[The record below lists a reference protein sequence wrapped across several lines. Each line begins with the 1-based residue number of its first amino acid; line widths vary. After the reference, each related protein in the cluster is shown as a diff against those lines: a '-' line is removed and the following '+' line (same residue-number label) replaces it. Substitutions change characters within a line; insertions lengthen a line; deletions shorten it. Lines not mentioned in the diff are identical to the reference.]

1 MQLVIQRRPDGQ
13 TEIVAAGRSFLIR
26 TDPPEVAIP
35 KMLLQDLRL
44 SKLPD
49 QIGVQPLGINLAT
62 AAGTQ
67 VDCWL
72 YGFRDGYA
80 SVRIKIVEQGGPSP
94 RLVALREAAHKRQD
108 ERGDVEVDELYEVDG
123 KATFSFLV
131 DLIEDMLVQQAFERI
146 DQVVREL
153 EKDGAAVLASVELEG
168 SRRAKQAAARN
179 L

>member
-1 MQLVIQRRPDGQ
+1 M
-13 TEIVAAGRSFLIR
+13 
-26 TDPPEVAIP
+26 
-35 KMLLQDLRL
+35 
-44 SKLPD
+44 
-49 QIGVQPLGINLAT
+49 
-62 AAGTQ
+62 
-67 VDCWL
+67 
-72 YGFRDGYA
+72 
-80 SVRIKIVEQGGPSP
+80 
-94 RLVALREAAHKRQD
+94 
-108 ERGDVEVDELYEVDG
+108 EVDELYEVDG

>member
-1 MQLVIQRRPDGQ
+1 
-13 TEIVAAGRSFLIR
+13 
-26 TDPPEVAIP
+26 
-35 KMLLQDLRL
+35 
-44 SKLPD
+44 
-49 QIGVQPLGINLAT
+49 
-62 AAGTQ
+62 
-67 VDCWL
+67 
-72 YGFRDGYA
+72 
-80 SVRIKIVEQGGPSP
+80 
-94 RLVALREAAHKRQD
+94 
-108 ERGDVEVDELYEVDG
+108 VEVDELYEVDG

>member
-1 MQLVIQRRPDGQ
+1 MIQRRPDGQ
-13 TEIVAAGRSFLIR
+13 SEIVAAGQSFLIR
-26 TDPPEVAIP
+26 TEPPEVAIP
-35 KMLLQDLRL
+35 KMLLQDLPL

-49 QIGVQPLGINLAT
+49 QIGVQPLGINLAS
-62 AAGTQ
+62 AAGIE

-72 YGFRDGYA
+72 YAFRDGYA
-80 SVRIKIVEQGGPSP
+80 SVRIKIVEQSGPSP
-94 RLVALREAAHKRQD
+94 RLVALREAARKRQD

-123 KATFSFLV
+123 NLTFSFLV

-153 EKDGAAVLASVELEG
+153 EKDGAAVLAGAELDG